1 MRNSCHVNNKSGLR
15 KVTISSLF
23 GQLGQQFL
31 TVCGFLC
38 YSYKNGKGG
47 CFCLQGTMLKNLHE
61 YASKFWTDRSKA
73 IMVCILLSFYS
84 FFYHKFPV
92 IKTTLVILVNIT
104 IRLPGSHLADLTAFE
119 IYGKSGLLLLLLLLL
134 LLFVGIF

>member
-1 MRNSCHVNNKSGLR
+1 
-15 KVTISSLF
+15 
-23 GQLGQQFL
+23 
-31 TVCGFLC
+31 
-38 YSYKNGKGG
+38 
-47 CFCLQGTMLKNLHE
+47 MLKNLHE

-104 IRLPGSHLADLTAFE
+104 IGLPGSHLADLTAFK
-119 IYGKSGLLLLLLLLL
+119 IYKKSGLLLLLLLLL
-134 LLFVGIF
+134 LLFVGIFWKKTWATIRPQIISIKTFLKIPKSYGRDVIVINVPGYGKHPIVHQFILKFIC